1 MRILVTGAGGLV
13 GGRLATLLG
22 RRHAVT
28 SARHHTRGPA
38 GLPEVPFDL
47 GSRTSIEAAV
57 EQARPDAVV
66 HSAALANADLCE
78 SQPAIAERL
87 NVRGS
92 ESLAAVC
99 HARGVRLVALST
111 DLVLGGDLPWADEAQ
126 PARPLMTYG
135 RTKLEAEAAVL
146 GRAPG
151 SAVARLAIVL
161 GRGYGP
167 RPSASEAIAWAIGRR
182 VRLKL
187 FTDQFRTP
195 VDLES
200 VGAAIESLLETPGEG
215 VYNLGGPERLSRHEL
230 GLRVASVL
238 GLPADLI
245 EPGLQSKGASGAAR
259 PADVSLDSSRAVR
272 ELGFAPRGLDEAV
285 ADGRPRRPEPEAALP
300 GS

>member
-1 MRILVTGAGGLV
+1 VRVLVTGAGGLV

-22 RRHAVT
+22 RHHHVT
-28 SARHHTRGPA
+28 SARHLTPGPA

-47 GSRTSIEAAV
+47 QSQPSIEAAV
-57 EQARPDAVV
+57 EHARPDAVV
-66 HSAALANADLCE
+66 HSAALANADVCE
-78 SQPAIAERL
+78 AQPALAERL

-111 DLVLGGDLPWADEAQ
+111 DLVLGGDQPWADEIRRAC
-126 PARPLMTYG
+126 PLITYG

-161 GRGYGP
+161 GRGFGR
-167 RPSASEAIAWAIGRR
+167 RPTASEAIAWAIRGKRR
-182 VRLKL
+182 LRL

-200 VGAAIESLLETPGEG
+200 VGAAIESLLAMRDAG

-230 GLRVASVL
+230 GLRVASAL
-238 GLPADLI
+238 RLPADLI
-245 EPGLQSKGASGAAR
+245 EPGLQAESATGAAR
-259 PADVSLDSSRAVR
+259 PADVSLDSSRAAR
-272 ELGFAPRGLDEAV
+272 ELGFAPRGLNEAI
-285 ADGRPRRPEPEAALP
+285 ADGRPGPEAPLQRT
-300 GS
+300 